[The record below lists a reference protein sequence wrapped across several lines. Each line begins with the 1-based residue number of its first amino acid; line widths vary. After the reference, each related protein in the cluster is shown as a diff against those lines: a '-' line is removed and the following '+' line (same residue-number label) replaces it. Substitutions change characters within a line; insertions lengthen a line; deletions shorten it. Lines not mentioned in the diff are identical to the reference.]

1 MVFLSK
7 DNNFITTAFIRSLT
21 RSFARRTFKCSL
33 HDLQRLFANFFL
45 ILSSA
50 EWFFLFASGNSLSCN
65 RWIHV
70 CVCKY
75 GGVMARYAYV
85 CLCIPQVGSF
95 FSLSFYQIRKLA
107 YTASNWCF
115 PCSITPL
122 NLVGTDDDAIA
133 DKWLVPNVVA
143 SAHFEWRLCLLLLQT
158 PNRFNHFIIIF
169 SLVRMSGL
177 CKHQP
182 ILLFL
187 HHLDLWLFIE
197 VIMFTV
203 FIGCSLVHW
212 LVYNIWRNENS
223 RICFVESF

>member
-7 DNNFITTAFIRSLT
+7 DNNFITTAFIRSLA

-107 YTASNWCF
+107 YTATNWCF
-115 PCSITPL
+115 PCSITHLWILSVQMMMQSLINGSFRMLWPVHIS
-122 NLVGTDDDAIA
+122 NGIYAFCYYRHQTDLIT
-133 DKWLVPNVVA
+133 
-143 SAHFEWRLCLLLLQT
+143 SLLS
-158 PNRFNHFIIIF
+158 F
-169 SLVRMSGL
+169 
-177 CKHQP
+177 
-182 ILLFL
+182 LLF
-187 HHLDLWLFIE
+187 
-197 VIMFTV
+197 
-203 FIGCSLVHW
+203 GCLAYV
-212 LVYNIWRNENS
+212 NIS
-223 RICFVESF
+223 RYYDFSIISISDFLLKL